1 MLSDGRQRLV
11 HVFGVELDRVELDRV
26 ELDRVELDR
35 VELVCVPQAQPFQ
48 AFVVFRMAGVAEDLD
63 ELADAGC

>member
-11 HVFGVELDRVELDRV
+11 HVFG
-26 ELDRVELDR
+26 VELDR

>member
-11 HVFGVELDRVELDRV
+11 HVFGVELDRV

>member
-11 HVFGVELDRVELDRV
+11 HVFGV